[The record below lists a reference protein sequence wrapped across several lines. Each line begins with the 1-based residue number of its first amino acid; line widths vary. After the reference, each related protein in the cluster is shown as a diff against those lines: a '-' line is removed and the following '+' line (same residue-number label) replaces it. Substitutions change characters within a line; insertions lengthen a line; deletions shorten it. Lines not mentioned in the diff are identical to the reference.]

1 MGDRTEAVRGVL
13 ILLKTLSVRPSSE
26 AQLMEALMDGE
37 IRRDGRTLR
46 RWISALREEGF
57 DVQRKYGRYELLR
70 SPVRLDFD
78 GYEALAALSAL
89 ESLAAREPVYGEHF
103 ASAATKL
110 RDALPEESLKF
121 ADAGRLEFDLDFASD
136 PPESPEVMETLRR
149 ATHRHQRLDI
159 LYYSLNSDSLRHRT
173 VEPIR
178 VSYVQRAHRLFAY
191 EPEENSI
198 REFRVNRIKSA
209 KILPDK
215 FAPETHI
222 QSLETVEI
230 RLNRN
235 AFVAYGNSLVPDAR
249 IEPTPEGG
257 AVLAGTTPSTFWTV
271 RDLASLG
278 PDVEVLGGPTLK
290 NEYLTFLEDSLKKYR

>member
-1 MGDRTEAVRGVL
+1 MGDRMEAVRGVL

-26 AQLMEALMDGE
+26 AQLMGALMDGE

-46 RWISALREEGF
+46 RWILALREEGF
-57 DVQRKYGRYELLR
+57 DVQRKDGRYELLR

-103 ASAATKL
+103 ASAAAKL

-198 REFRVNRIKSA
+198 REFRVNRIRSA